1 MKPFESILAP
11 QLEAYVAYRQSL
23 GYTDKNLRSLLFSFD
38 QYLKHNKADCYSLEP
53 AFFLELRAKLKGQ
66 PRTVNGIVS
75 AVRGFF
81 QFLVRQGEYGKN
93 PLQDIPAYPEGA
105 YIPFVFSTEDTE
117 QLLNAIQK
125 NLRKTQQYFLKD
137 LAVYLAVVLMARCAL
152 RISEPLRLLRTHYRH
167 NEGTLYIEK
176 TKFKKDRLI
185 PVPKSVMAEIENY
198 LSVRKTFIYNDQNQ
212 YLLAGQKQKAISR
225 NLVYRLFHQSVKDI
239 GLDQPRRII
248 ADTIFGSPTAH
259 SLRHSFAINTLKRIK
274 ALGKS
279 PQDALPV
286 LAAYMGHRKYR
297 YTAVYLKVLDA
308 EQRQGLVNFA
318 ISAQKEI

>member
-1 MKPFESILAP
+1 MKPFESSLAP
-11 QLEAYVAYRQSL
+11 QLEAYIAYRQSL
-23 GYTDKNLRSLLFSFD
+23 GYTDKNLRSLLFPFD
-38 QYLKHNKADCYSLEP
+38 QYLKHNKADCYSLDP
-53 AFFLELRAKLKGQ
+53 SFFLELRAKLKGQ

-81 QFLVRQGEYGKN
+81 QFLVRQGEYEKN

-105 YIPFVFSTEDTE
+105 YIPFVFSPEDTE

-125 NLRKTQQYFLKD
+125 RLRKTQQYFLKD

-167 NEGTLYIEK
+167 NEGTLYIRK

-198 LSVRKTFIYNDQNQ
+198 LSVRKTFICDDQNPH
-212 YLLAGQKQKAISR
+212 LLARDKHKAISAKQIYP
-225 NLVYRLFHQSVKDI
+225 VFHQAVKDI
-239 GLDQPRRII
+239 DLDQPRRLI
-248 ADTIFGSPTAH
+248 ANTTFGSPTPH

-308 EQRQGLVNFA
+308 EQRHGLVNFA